1 MQLVVER
8 VHELSREECTAQTVS
23 LEGDQVALEA
33 QATAQKGKTESH
45 KQSVRSTVWI
55 GCE

>member
-1 MQLVVER
+1 MVER